1 MICLL
6 AFFHTHTKIIY
17 ISYMLRLHATGT
29 HTRVVQYIQF
39 HRTNMVIMLPFFFGI
54 YTSIHYL
61 IRAMAASSNSM
72 SLDHPLVK
80 RARISL
86 SMIKDI
92 CMRFA
97 EACNFNVVLRH
108 REHLRYSSHFSG
120 MGGGEASC
128 FLAENASGLHFRC
141 ISQCDKTSQAMNV
154 TCLEEIACFF
164 L

>member
-1 MICLL
+1 
-6 AFFHTHTKIIY
+6 
-17 ISYMLRLHATGT
+17 MLRLHATGT
-29 HTRVVQYIQF
+29 HTHEWFSIFNFIEQTWLSCF
-39 HRTNMVIMLPFFFGI
+39 PFFGI